1 MEFEDSQRILESLGV
16 EYEVYPQRFTHEI
29 AKSQNDLL
37 EKYLRKVI
45 LDDTVDVGQLFQ
57 PLLESVYDPA
67 GDRYVIPQS
76 VNLITVC
83 K

>member
-29 AKSQNDLL
+29 ARNQDDVLQ
-37 EKYLRKVI
+37 KYLRKVI
-45 LDDTVDVGQLFQ
+45 LDDTVDVGQLFR
-57 PLLESVYDPA
+57 PLLESLYDPV
-67 GDRYVIPQS
+67 GDRYVIPQA
-76 VNLITVC
+76 VNLITVR